1 MLSERLS
8 AALAHLGAND
18 VVTATDFR
26 RVLDVLTAELPSRD
40 GLRSLAVGLLDSRA
54 SGSRPSLS
62 DASVRQLA
70 VMLAGSVPD
79 GASREQCEAI
89 IEAAL
94 ADFAEEDT
102 VLSDEPTT
110 YAELEARGDFT
121 THLKPL
127 DA

>member
-1 MLSERLS
+1 MLAQRLN
-8 AALAHLGAND
+8 ATLAHLGAND

-26 RVLDVLTAELPSRD
+26 RALDVLTAELPSRE
-40 GLRSLAVGLLDSRA
+40 GLRSLAVGLLDSRGD
-54 SGSRPSLS
+54 SHRGLS
-62 DASVRQLA
+62 DASIRRLA
-70 VMLAGSVPD
+70 VMLAGDAPE

-110 YAELEARGDFT
+110 YAELEAQGDFT